1 MMMAMIVVS
10 VFAWFT
16 VVLHMSIE
24 LVSSF
29 SLSVEFIIIIM
40 TDYQRNREA
49 TELSA
54 GKSHRQWKKFGFTVF
69 LFGLADCGIW
79 LVNML

>member
-10 VFAWFT
+10 VFVWYRSA
-16 VVLHMSIE
+16 VVLHMCIE

-29 SLSVEFIIIIM
+29 SLPVELIIIVI

-54 GKSHRQWKKFGFTVF
+54 GESHRQWKKFSFTVF
-69 LFGLADCGIW
+69 LFGLADC
-79 LVNML
+79 